1 VKQRSTAIALL
12 AAVLVM
18 TALVGCAPPTANN
31 PDPTPTPKPVA
42 TVTTDTP
49 LPGDRIAARSF
60 IDSNRGWAVGTSA
73 GGGSLIQLTV
83 DGGKHWTVQLR
94 DDDHGLP
101 LVGVS
106 FVDEL
111 HGWAI
116 ASTGTLVGYV
126 IATVDGG
133 RTWHNQGGWGP
144 LDSVHF
150 TDALHGTIEGSD
162 GDSPQHPIT
171 LTTTDGGRTWSA
183 SHPQPTRSE
192 IQAHPAE
199 ENPL

>member
-1 VKQRSTAIALL
+1 MKPKASLV
-12 AAVLVM
+12 VLVSTLWAM
-18 TALVGCAPPTANN
+18 TTLMGCAPPTAKH
-31 PDPTPTPKPVA
+31 PGLTSTQRPAMELA
-42 TVTTDTP
+42 TTTP
-49 LPGDRIAARSF
+49 LFPDRIAATSF
-60 IDSNRGWAVGTSA
+60 IDSDRGWAVGTSA

-106 FVDEL
+106 FVDAH

-133 RTWHNQGGWGP
+133 RTWHSQGGWGP

-162 GDSPQHPIT
+162 GDSPQHLIT
-171 LTTTDGGRTWSA
+171 LTTSDGGKTW
-183 SHPQPTRSE
+183 TIR
-192 IQAHPAE
+192 
-199 ENPL
+199 NR